1 MDTKS
6 KKSSKVA
13 KFLIFLTVLIPT
25 LILVGLYPRMERL
38 MLEKQQEYR
47 EKLSEKGQE
56 NVHQGGPVTD
66 FVDTGSSL
74 FEEDTYLGVRADLVN
89 YVVESSYYLYGRL
102 LQEAKQEE
110 VSFEI
115 LNQHGWIND
124 FYTVDEETYYYASY
138 MQEGELYEYESVDSE
153 ELSDWIRTVQE
164 KNPTQ
169 QDWEELE
176 WEYDIVAALI
186 LDFDEY
192 GMISNIDF
200 VGTSGI
206 EYNENL
212 YAKASDSVNQYRK
225 NADYYL
231 YTNGETLVD
240 VEEVIPKNFH
250 MVVLLPSDSMFI
262 NSVNMNLDQYI
273 HIFNDP
279 VVMYLEMGVHIVVL
293 TAMVFVALVALV
305 LPFIKKLNT
314 GWEKLFCL
322 PMELVG
328 IIGVL
333 WCSCAYLLF
342 ELMCY
347 TTKTEI
353 SQTIGQL
360 EVLGYNLTSDTL
372 YVCALVFNAFGW
384 MLFFLVEYTIVAH
397 VRQFFCG
404 PIYYITHRVFIIHVL
419 KWCNNQWK
427 ALYHFIV
434 DVDITKGLHRSILK
448 IILIHFVV
456 VAGLCCFWFVGAIGA
471 VLYSLIL
478 YLIMRKQGKK
488 LQEQYGSIVHATKQM
503 AEGELKITLKEDLG
517 MFSTLGKE
525 LERVQEGF
533 SKAVAEEAKSQ
544 HMKTELIS
552 NVSHDLKT
560 PLTAIITYV
569 DLLKQEN
576 LSEEDRKN
584 YIKTLDMKSQRLKVL
599 IEDLFEVS
607 KAQSG
612 NITLNIMDVDV
623 VNLMKQLR
631 LEMEDKLAD
640 SDLAFRWNLPQEK
653 VVLPLDG
660 QKTYRVFEN
669 LLSNALKYAL
679 PNSRVYVDV
688 VDTDTQ
694 VEITFKNIS
703 ATELY
708 PEPERLTERFVR
720 GDASRTTQGSGLGLA
735 IVKSFVEVQGGSFR
749 IEVDADLFKAIICWK
764 K

>member
-56 NVHQGGPVTD
+56 QVHQEGAQTD
-66 FVDTGSSL
+66 YESSL
-74 FEEDTYLGVRADLVN
+74 FVADTYLGVRADLVN
-89 YVVESSYYLYGRL
+89 YAVESAYYLYGRL

-115 LNQHGWIND
+115 LDRHGWIND
-124 FYTVDEETYYYASY
+124 FYTIDEESYYYVSY
-138 MQEGELYEYESVDSE
+138 IHEGVTYEYESVHSE
-153 ELSDWIRTVQE
+153 ELSDWMRNVQE

-169 QDWEELE
+169 QDLEELE

-200 VGTSGI
+200 IGTTGI
-206 EYNENL
+206 DYNENL
-212 YAKASDSVNQYRK
+212 YAKARDSVKQYRT

-231 YTNGETLVD
+231 YENGGTHVD

-250 MVVLLPSDSMFI
+250 MVVLIPSSSMFV
-262 NSVNMNLDQYI
+262 NSINMNLDQYL
-273 HIFNDP
+273 HVFNDP
-279 VVMYLEMGVHIVVL
+279 VLMYLEIGVPIVIL
-293 TAMVFVALVALV
+293 TAMVFVALVALI

-322 PMELVG
+322 PTEIVG
-328 IIGVL
+328 LIGVL
-333 WCSCAYLLF
+333 WISCAYLMF

-347 TTKTEI
+347 STKTEI
-353 SQTIGQL
+353 SQAIGQL
-360 EVLGYNLTSDTL
+360 EVLGYTLTSDTL
-372 YVCALVFNAFGW
+372 YACALVLNALGW
-384 MLFFLVEYTIVAH
+384 ILFFFVEYIIVAH

-404 PIYYITHRVFIIHVL
+404 PIYYITHRVLVIRIL
-419 KWCNNQWK
+419 KWAGRKIRN
-427 ALYHFIV
+427 LYHFIV
-434 DVDITKGLHRSILK
+434 DVDITKGLHRSIIE
-448 IILIHFVV
+448 IILINLLFM
-456 VAGLCCFWFVGAIGA
+456 GGFCCFWYVGAIGA
-471 VLYSLIL
+471 ILYSLIL
-478 YLIMRKQGKK
+478 YLILRNQGKK
-488 LQEQYGSIVHATKQM
+488 LQEQYGSIVLAAKQM

-517 MFSTLGKE
+517 MFAPLGKE

-569 DLLKQEN
+569 NLLKQEN

-584 YIKTLDMKSQRLKVL
+584 FIKTLDMKSQRLKVL

-640 SDLAFRWNLPQEK
+640 SDLTFRWNLPQEK
-653 VVLPLDG
+653 VILPLDG

-688 VDTDTQ
+688 ADTDTQ
-694 VEITFKNIS
+694 VEIIFKNIS
-703 ATELY
+703 AMELY

-735 IVKSFVEVQGGSFR
+735 IVKSFVEVQGGSFH